1 MIKTCR
7 RWNPTWRSC
16 CMNKARPYFLL
27 YSMKMQHYVLI
38 AEQSILKH
46 KQTGT
51 EKSDYNVFSKITHCG
66 SCPVAKKKKKRVHSI
81 HPFKVLEQLPTGW
94 AYIYASCPTTNL
106 QARSSPPPELISL
119 SSFNWA
125 ASPPNCCCP
134 PLPALKL
141 NSYMHYFCSAY
152 GSRLIN
158 RILLSLSMTWRH
170 IDVSYKNLFPYT
182 LRFIYLSIKKT

>member
-66 SCPVAKKKKKRVHSI
+66 SCPVAKKKKKSPLNPSI
-81 HPFKVLEQLPTGW
+81 QGLGAASHRLGLHLCKLSDHQPPSPKQPTSW
-94 AYIYASCPTTNL
+94 THFSIFF
-106 QARSSPPPELISL
+106 QL
-119 SSFNWA
+119 SSIATQLLLPSSSCTQTELLYALLLFCLWL
-125 ASPPNCCCP
+125 SP
-134 PLPALKL
+134 
-141 NSYMHYFCSAY
+141 H
-152 GSRLIN
+152 
-158 RILLSLSMTWRH
+158 
-170 IDVSYKNLFPYT
+170 
-182 LRFIYLSIKKT
+182 